1 MSTDIILIPLSLIF
15 VLFFSGV
22 RTAFR
27 KSDQLRLELDKKN
40 EMPGSGIISLFTQ
53 DPAVFMV
60 SMTAGSFISI
70 AIFVTSFY
78 HAILPVMTGITDS
91 LFLIVLTCIIFS
103 SVVIIIFAEII
114 PSVFFEGAPN
124 TYLKIFAVPSLFFFL
139 IFYPVSKLLL
149 SLQENLNGSN
159 AQAYLNDESDIVKI
173 NYNNPVNNDHQDDIV
188 HDVTGNDTTNIRIF
202 RNLLDLS
209 DLMVKEIMVPRTEIE
224 AVPITGTVAQL
235 KEIFIN
241 TRFARILVYKDT
253 IDNIEGYFEV
263 KDIFKNPED
272 IQSGLR
278 KLVIVPETM
287 MAGRLLKIFVAEKKN
302 IAVVVDEFGG
312 TSGMVTIED
321 LLEEIVGD
329 IEDEHDTNDLVEKVR
344 GDNELILSGRLEIDY
359 LNEKY
364 GLNLPETD
372 DYATLAGMILF
383 YNGSIPVNNDII
395 RIGDNMIIKI
405 IKATST
411 RIELV
416 RVKVIK

>member
-1 MSTDIILIPLSLIF
+1 MISDVILIPLSLIF

-40 EMPGSGIISLFTQ
+40 EMPGSGIISLFTH
-53 DPAVFMV
+53 DPEVFMISMMAGSIISSAVF
-60 SMTAGSFISI
+60 
-70 AIFVTSFY
+70 VTTFFQ
-78 HAILPVMTGITDS
+78 ALLPAMSGITGS
-91 LFLIVLTCIIFS
+91 LFLIVFTCIILS
-103 SVVIIIFAEII
+103 SAVIIIMAEII
-114 PSVFFEGAPN
+114 PSVSFESDPN

-149 SLQENLNGSN
+149 SLQELLKGSN
-159 AQAYLNDESDIVKI
+159 AQAEFKDETDILKI
-173 NYNNPVNNDHQDDIV
+173 TYNNQDKHDDIV
-188 HDVTGNDTTNIRIF
+188 HDVTGNDTNNIRIF

-209 DLMVKEIMVPRTEIE
+209 DLMLKEIMVPRTEIE

-235 KEIFIN
+235 KEKFIN
-241 TRFARILVYKDT
+241 TRFSRILVYNDT
-253 IDNIEGYFEV
+253 IDNISGYFEV
-263 KDIFKNPED
+263 KDLFKNPED
-272 IQSGLR
+272 IQSGIR

-302 IAVVVDEFGG
+302 VAVVVDEFGG

-329 IEDEHDTNDLVEKVR
+329 IEDEHDTNDLVEKVK
-344 GDNELILSGRLEIDY
+344 GDDELILSGRLEIDY

-395 RIGDNMIIKI
+395 RIGDSMIVKVL
-405 IKATST
+405 KSTPT

-416 RVKVIK
+416 RIKINK